1 MVTRERVLELMEKE
15 ATRPLSESELAEML
29 VLETV
34 EELVALKVVLKEM
47 EAEGELI
54 FTRKKRYGLPSQ
66 LNLMVGRL
74 SRHPKGFGFLI
85 SDDPEVE
92 DLYINANDLGGAMHN
107 DRVVARIR
115 RPASVDE
122 LSGTRFRA
130 EGEVIRILKRSYSRV
145 LGTFESSQHFGF
157 VVPDDSR
164 FGGDIFV
171 AKEDFGGAVTG
182 MKVVVE
188 LTRYPEKTR
197 SAEGKVVEVIGMK
210 GDPGIDVIS
219 VIYKHDL
226 PQSFPEP
233 VLQAAEAIPDHV
245 LPEEMEGRRDLR
257 DLLMVTIDGDDSKD
271 LDDAVSLQRLEDGLY
286 RLGVHIADVG
296 HYVREDSIL
305 DKEAL
310 ARATSIY
317 LVDRVIPMLPQRLS
331 NGICSLNEGQDRL
344 SMTCFMN
351 IDSKGVVVAHEICES
366 VINVDHRMT
375 YKNVAKILDQDAEL
389 RARYSDIVP
398 MLEEM
403 AELKE
408 ILERKRMRRGAIEFD
423 VPESK
428 VLLDDQGKPMR
439 IEWRQTTLA
448 DEIIEEFMLCANET
462 VAEHYFWLEV
472 PFLYRVHEEP
482 KEENVQDVNKF
493 LQAFGYSLKYA
504 NGTVHPK
511 SYQSIVD
518 EVHGKP
524 EEKTINSVLLRS
536 MQHARYDT
544 EPLGH
549 FGLSAKYYS
558 HFTSPIRRY
567 PDLAIHRVIK
577 ECLHQGDKL
586 SDKRLQTLSRKMDNY
601 AEQSTIR
608 EKVAEEAER
617 ESVDMKKVEYMLPFE
632 GEVFPAIISGVTGFG
647 FFVQL
652 ENSVEGLVHISNLI
666 DDFYTFNPDTYTLL
680 GEHTRKQYQIG
691 QPVTVRLTKVNVDE
705 RQLDFEVLM
714 ADGSRLEQAEGDLA
728 KRPQRPSAKNNVPAK
743 DSKAK
748 ASKPK
753 ADGKK
758 KADGDKKKSDKPKKS
773 KKKKE
778 EKAKEE

>member
-1 MVTRERVLELMEKE
+1 MVTRESVLELMENE

-29 VLETV
+29 ALETV
-34 EELVALKVVLKEM
+34 EELVALKQVLKEM
-47 EAEGELI
+47 EADGELI

-66 LNLMVGRL
+66 LNLLVGRL

-85 SDDPEVE
+85 VDDPEME

-115 RPASVDE
+115 RPASVDDRT
-122 LSGTRFRA
+122 GTRYRA

-145 LGTFESSQHFGF
+145 LGTFESSRHFGF

-188 LTRYPEKTR
+188 LTRFPEKTR
-197 SAEGKVVEVIGMK
+197 SAEGKVVEVIGKK

-226 PQSFPEP
+226 PQSFPEK
-233 VLQAAEAIPDHV
+233 VMEAAEAIAETV
-245 LPEEMEGRRDLR
+245 QPEEMVGRRDLR

-271 LDDAVSLQRLEDGLY
+271 LDDAVSLQRLENGLY
-286 RLGVHIADVG
+286 QLGVHIADVG
-296 HYVREDSIL
+296 HYVQEDGVL

-317 LVDRVIPMLPQRLS
+317 LVDRVIPMLPKRLS

-351 IDSKGVVVAHEICES
+351 IDQKGVVVAHEICES
-366 VINVDHRMT
+366 VICVNHRMT
-375 YKNVAKILDQDAEL
+375 YKNVAKILVEKDEAL
-389 RARYSDIVP
+389 RSRYSDVVP

-428 VLLDDQGKPMR
+428 VLLDEQGKPMR

-482 KEENVQDVNKF
+482 KEENLLDVNKF
-493 LQAFGYSLKYA
+493 LQAFGYSLKCTS
-504 NGTVHPK
+504 GTVHPK
-511 SYQSIVD
+511 SYQAIVD
-518 EVHGKP
+518 AVHGKP

-577 ECLHQGDKL
+577 ECLHQDDKL
-586 SDKRLQTLSRKMDNY
+586 SDKRIKSLSRKMEEY
-601 AEQSTIR
+601 AEQSTMR
-608 EKVAEEAER
+608 EKIAEEAER

-652 ENSVEGLVHISNLI
+652 ENSVEGLVHISTLI
-666 DDFYTFNPDTYTLL
+666 DDFYNFSPETYTLL
-680 GEHTRKQYQIG
+680 GEHTHKQYQIG

-714 ADGSRLEQAEGDLA
+714 ADGSHLEQAEGELSR
-728 KRPQRPSAKNNVPAK
+728 KPQREGQQETAKTKAAA
-743 DSKAK
+743 KAK
-748 ASKPK
+748 GEKTK
-753 ADGKK
+753 ANGKK
-758 KADGDKKKSDKPKKS
+758 KSDSEKKKSDKPKKDKKS
-773 KKKKE
+773 KDKK
-778 EKAKEE
+778 AD